1 MNIPDYL
8 VSQVREGKAVLFLGA
23 GASREAT
30 SASGAFGPT
39 GAQLGKLIATKFLG
53 GKYSEHPLNQ
63 IAEYA
68 GSESDVATVQEF
80 IKGVVDPLQPTVA
93 HFGMT
98 EFIWHGIATTNYE
111 RLIEKAYEEAPKRPL
126 QKIRPLIENGDR
138 VEENSREAENVLL
151 LKLHGCTTRIA
162 NPDCPLILTTDQYI
176 EHRQGRDRLFEVL
189 RTWGYEHPIVFVG
202 YSLQDPDIRMVLS
215 DLTKNAKDNRPRY
228 YLVAPDVDEISTR
241 FWDSKKVAALKA
253 SFGEFMASL
262 DAAIPAGFRALAPK
276 LRAAV
281 HPIEQKFRAVGAAP
295 SKSLW
300 QFLETDVDYVNSL
313 DATALVQ
320 PANFYKGFNPGF
332 AAIEQE
338 LDVRRQMGDTMLA
351 DYFLRDVK
359 EQSGEMEVLLLKAH
373 AGAGKSVM
381 LRRAAWDASRVYDR
395 ICLYL
400 KPHGII
406 STAAIQELV
415 ALCRERIFL
424 FVDDAADRVRELQSL
439 FKNIGPEGKRLTVIL
454 GERINEWNMQGQPIA
469 PFVTEEYE
477 LKYLTSGEIDKLLLL
492 LEKNHSL
499 GTLEHLDAD
508 RRHAELSERA
518 GRQLLVALHEATSGR
533 PFEEI
538 LVDEF
543 SKIEPYEA
551 QRIYLTICVLNRLN
565 IPIRAGLVARV
576 HGVPFSEFKERFFAP
591 LEHVVFAENDPVV
604 RDYTYRA
611 RHPHIADVIFMHILA
626 NPEERFDAY
635 VRCLRALSLAYT
647 SDWKAF
653 WQMVRGRVLMEL
665 FPNQAMVKQI
675 FEAAQE
681 LVGKDAHLLH
691 QMAIY
696 EMNRP
701 DGSLKEG
708 ASLLNQASELAPYD
722 ASIKHSMAELK
733 LREVD
738 SGKTELEKSKLLKEA
753 MRLSLGLISDDK
765 SSPYPYHTLAK
776 VGLRKLQEG
785 IETNAPD
792 IELEKLL
799 KDLEQNLFDSL
810 QRFPGDA
817 YLLETE
823 SRLASL
829 LGDTERLV
837 SSLEKAFAANNRNSF
852 VALRLAAVYERRDQP
867 QKSTEILEKALAAN
881 NAEKR
886 LHYALAKLIVKSGAN
901 EDGLLYH
908 LQRSFSEGD
917 SNYDAQVLYGRQL
930 YLNKDFENS
939 RQVFRRLSQ
948 AKIGVQY
955 RNKLLYK
962 IDGQKFTGKVSKLE
976 ASYCF
981 ITRDGA
987 GDWVYS
993 HVTTVDEST
1002 WKSLVVGTRVEF
1014 GVGFNVRGA
1023 TAFDIQVVGHAEEV
1037 RQDQMKLFRKTDRN

>member
-30 SASGAFGPT
+30 TASGIPGPT
-39 GAQLGKLIATKFLG
+39 GRQLGDLIAKRFLG
-53 GKYSEHPLNQ
+53 GKYSDHPLNQ

-68 GSESDVATVQEF
+68 VSESDLASVQEF
-80 IKGVVDPLQPTVA
+80 IRGVVDPLQPTEA
-93 HFGMT
+93 HFKMT

-111 RLIEKAYEEAPKRPL
+111 RLIEKAYEEAPKRP
-126 QKIRPLIENGDR
+126 QQTIRPLIENGDR
-138 VEENSREAENVLL
+138 VEDNLREAENVLL

-162 NPDCPLILTTDQYI
+162 NQDCPLILTTDQYI
-176 EHRQGRDRLFEVL
+176 EHRQGRDRLFDVL
-189 RTWGYEHPIVFVG
+189 RTWGYEHPIVVG
-202 YSLQDPDIRMVLS
+202 YSLQDPDIRTVLS
-215 DLTKNAKDNRPRY
+215 DLTKNAKANRPRY

-241 FWDSKKVAALKA
+241 FWDSKKVAALRA

-262 DAAIPAGFRALAPK
+262 DTAIPAGFRALAIK
-276 LRAAV
+276 LRTAV
-281 HPIEQKFRAVGAAP
+281 HPIEQKFRAAGAVP
-295 SKSLW
+295 SRSLW
-300 QFLETDVDYVNSL
+300 QFLETDVDYINSL
-313 DATALVQ
+313 DATMFVE
-320 PANFYKGFNPGF
+320 PPNFYKGFNPGF
-332 AAIEQE
+332 AAIEQD
-338 LDVRRQMGDTMLA
+338 LDVRRQMADTILA
-351 DYFLRDVK
+351 DYFLRDVE

-373 AGAGKSVM
+373 AGAGKSVL
-381 LRRAAWDASRVYDR
+381 LRRVAWDASRVYDR
-395 ICLYL
+395 ICLFL
-400 KPHGII
+400 KPHGVI
-406 STAAIQELV
+406 STFAIQELIT
-415 ALCRERIFL
+415 LCRERLFL

-439 FKNIGPEGKRLTVIL
+439 FKNIGPEGSRLTVIL
-454 GERINEWNMQGQPIA
+454 GERINEWNMQAQSIA
-469 PFVTEEYE
+469 QFVSEEYE
-477 LKYLTSGEIDKLLLL
+477 LKYLTSGEVDKLLVL

-499 GTLEHLDAD
+499 GTLEHLDVD
-508 RRHAELSERA
+508 RRRSELSERA

-543 SKIEPYEA
+543 HKIEPYEA

-565 IPIRAGLVARV
+565 IPVRAGLVARV
-576 HGVPFSEFKERFFAP
+576 HGVPFGEFKERFFAP
-591 LEHVVFAENDPVV
+591 LEHIVFAEKDPVV

-611 RHPHIADVIFMHILA
+611 RHPHIADVVFMRILA

-653 WQMVRGRVLMEL
+653 WRMVRGRALMEL
-665 FPNQAMVKQI
+665 FPNQAMVQQI
-675 FEAAQE
+675 FEVAQE
-681 LVGKDAHLLH
+681 LVGNDAHLLH

-696 EMNRP
+696 EMNRS
-701 DGSLKEG
+701 GGNLQEG
-708 ASLLNQASELAPYD
+708 ARLLNQASERAPYD
-722 ASIKHSMAELK
+722 ATIKHSMAELK

-738 SGKTELEKSKLLKEA
+738 SGKTELEKGKLLKEA
-753 MRLSLGLISDDK
+753 MSLSLGLISDDK
-765 SSPYPYHTLAK
+765 TNSYPYHTLAK

-785 IETNAPD
+785 
-792 IELEKLL
+792 
-799 KDLEQNLFDSL
+799 DLEQNLFDSL

-837 SSLEKAFAANNRNSF
+837 RSLEKAFAANNRNSF
-852 VALRLAAVYERRDQP
+852 VALRLAAVYERRDEP
-867 QKSTEILEKALAAN
+867 QKSTEILERALAAN

-886 LHYALAKLIVKSGAN
+886 LHYALAKLIMKSSATA
-901 EDGLLYH
+901 DSLLYH

-939 RQVFRRLSQ
+939 RQVFKRLSK
-948 AKIGVQY
+948 AKIDLQY

-962 IDGQKFTGKVSKLE
+962 IDGQRFTGRVSKLE

-993 HVTTVDEST
+993 HVATVDEST
-1002 WKSLVVGTRVEF
+1002 WRSLAAGTRVEF
-1014 GVGFNVRGA
+1014 GVGFNIRGA
-1023 TAFDIQVVGHAEEV
+1023 TAFDIQVVGQAEEV